1 MRKQVLFVQGA
12 GAGAH
17 AEDAKLAASLGKA
30 LGADYEMRY
39 PLTPDEG
46 SPDGAAWKRWLAAEI
61 GALADGAILVG
72 HSAGAAVLV
81 AVLAERA
88 LERRIAG
95 LFLIAAPFFG
105 PGGWEV
111 EGFALPG
118 ELGAKLP
125 RGVPI
130 FLYHGRDDEIV
141 PFAHAGLYAKALPHA
156 VVRPLDG
163 RNHQL
168 NDDLSEVAA
177 DIRRLG

>member
-12 GAGAH
+12 GDGAH
-17 AEDAKLAASLGKA
+17 EEDAKLAASLRAG
-30 LGADYEMRY
+30 LGADYEVRY
-39 PLTPDEG
+39 PRMPDED
-46 SPDGAAWKRWLAAEI
+46 SSDAWKRRLAAEL
-61 GALADGAILVG
+61 GTLADGAILVA
-72 HSAGAAVLV
+72 HSAGAAALI
-81 AVLAERA
+81 AILAERA
-88 LERRIAG
+88 SERRVAG

-105 PGGWEV
+105 AGGWDAAWF
-111 EGFALPG
+111 GLPS

-125 RGVPI
+125 RGLPV

-141 PFAHAGLYAKALPHA
+141 PFAHMGLYAKALPHA

-168 NDDLSEVAA
+168 DDDLSEVAA